1 MPFVPLFA
9 CRHPTASALS
19 TMLQS
24 FESRQTKR
32 LDAGQRARQAFDRWR
47 ATPRLVQNRL
57 AGLAIELALPAQPI
71 SYRVESGSV
80 LPQGAVR

>member
-9 CRHPTASALS
+9 CLHPAASDSA
-19 TMLQS
+19 TILQL
-24 FESRQTKR
+24 FESRPSKR
-32 LDAGQRARQAFDRWR
+32 LDAGQRAQQAFDRWR